1 MKRIFIASL
10 FFLFLTIIYFFPLVK
25 NINGL
30 IVDDYDGLLIT
41 WSLNRVAKEL
51 PEIIITKG
59 FSWPEFFFNGNIF
72 YPYSR
77 PHAYSDAFITDGL
90 LATPFL
96 RLFSEPVAAFNIN
109 ILLGQW
115 LLLFFTFLLVSEISG
130 NNFLAFLLTA
140 IFGFSK
146 IRFQYLGHLQTF
158 TLYWVPLG
166 FWALIKFLNPSGEN
180 KSKKITGRIYLF
192 LFFFSFLAQAL
203 NSFLPG
209 FFMIFIF
216 GIFLLIRKEAREK
229 LKKDWL
235 FVLICFS
242 IVGLILW
249 PVVGIYQSVSREFN
263 YVRPISDAIH
273 FSLSPEEIFT
283 KFFDWPLGLLF
294 LVSVF
299 YFLKTEKKEKSKY
312 LPFLLVLL
320 SGLTMALGPFL
331 HWFKKTLLIPLPYIF
346 FYYLIPGFKG
356 FRTPSRWIFLFGLGI
371 VVFIASVLKDR
382 PKNNLKKE
390 KLFFRLLYFLA
401 IVLFAISFKSPK
413 KYFSVPAKN
422 NYPPVYFQLKNL
434 PGSVIL
440 ELPIYYWG
448 DFQFGKRE
456 PLRMIYGLEHGK
468 KTVNGYSGFS
478 PPEWESLVIKLRR
491 DFLSEDNLANIKAI
505 GVNYLI
511 IHEEE
516 FKDLWPEDFKDKIA
530 LLRKSKEL
538 KEIFRKDGDVIYE
551 FEKKD

>member
-25 NINGL
+25 NINNL

-51 PEIIITKG
+51 PETIITRG

-72 YPYSR
+72 YPYFRS
-77 PHAYSDAFITDGL
+77 HAYSDAFITDGL
-90 LATPFL
+90 MAAPFL
-96 RLFSEPVAAFNIN
+96 RLFSEPIAAFNIN

-115 LLLFFTFLLVSEISG
+115 LFLFFTFLLLSEISG
-130 NNFLAFLLTA
+130 NYFLSVLLA
-140 IFGFSK
+140 AAFGFSNF
-146 IRFQYLGHLQTF
+146 RFQYLGHLQTF
-158 TLYWVPLG
+158 TLYWIPLG
-166 FWALIKFLNPSGEN
+166 FWSLLKYFAYPEKYPA
-180 KSKKITGRIYLF
+180 KKITGKVYLI
-192 LFFFSFLAQAL
+192 FFFFAFLAQTL

-209 FFMIFIF
+209 FFLIFIF
-216 GIFLLIRKEAREK
+216 GILLSVKREAWKK
-229 LKKDWL
+229 LKNDWRI
-235 FVLICFS
+235 FLICFFL
-242 IVGLILW
+242 VCLILL
-249 PVVGIYQSVSREFN
+249 PVIGIYQSVSREFN

-283 KFFDWPLGLLF
+283 RFFNWPLGLLF

-299 YFLKTEKKEKSKY
+299 FFFKTEQTERKKD
-312 LPFLLVLL
+312 LPFILILF
-320 SGLTMALGPFL
+320 SGLIMALGPFL

-346 FYYLIPGFKG
+346 FYYFIPGFKG
-356 FRTPSRWIFLFGLGI
+356 FRTPSRWIFLFGLGM

-390 KLFFRLLYFLA
+390 KLFFCFFYFLV
-401 IVLFAISFKSPK
+401 IFLGMISFKPPE
-413 KYFSVPAKN
+413 KYFSIPKKE
-422 NYPPVYFQLKNL
+422 NYPPVYSRLKNL
-434 PGSVIL
+434 PEAVIL

-456 PLRMIYGLEHGK
+456 PLRMIYSLEHGK

-491 DFLSEDNLANIKAI
+491 DFLSKDNLANIKAI
-505 GVNYLI
+505 GVNYLV

-516 FKDLWPEDFKDKIA
+516 FKDLWPEDYENKIA
-530 LLRKSKEL
+530 FLNKSKEL
-538 KEIFRKDGDVIYE
+538 KEIFRKDGNVIYE
-551 FEKKD
+551 FEKK